1 MEGLEGHTIL
11 HAGPPIEW
19 ERMCGAM
26 RGSVIGLV
34 LWEGWAT
41 TPQEAERLM
50 GDGKVR
56 LEPNHHHHGVGPMAG
71 TTSPSLPVWVVE
83 NRTSGNRAYCRLA
96 EGFQQFGQF
105 DAEALGGL
113 VRWRDVWAPSIRAG
127 LRKLGPIP
135 LKSIIARA
143 LQMGDELHNRPN
155 AASSL
160 FANVMGQAMVDA
172 DVPKQALLQTM
183 GYLSGNEFLF
193 LGISMAAAKSAV
205 EPLEGIEDST
215 LVTAMA
221 RNGVEFGIRVS
232 GMPGQWF
239 VAPAPAVDGLF
250 LPGFNRAD
258 AGLDMGD
265 SAITE
270 TVGWGG
276 FVLGGAPGIL
286 ALTGGTPEEA
296 LRISR
301 DMRDITA
308 GLSPDYQIA
317 GTWVCRHR
325 GGHRHSE
332 GGRDRHRTGDRH
344 RDRASRT
351 RSPQDRRRPGESAH
365 GLLPEGTR
373 GVRPSTR
380 RDERHRLF
388 RAAQHLP
395 RLGLPDARCQGAGGV
410 RRRQERGCAH
420 GHTGTTRGC

>member
-1 MEGLEGHTIL
+1 MSTATSDLKSRVEAANTAALARLVSADPVLVDVAPAAEVVEGLEGRMIL
-11 HAGPPIEW
+11 HAGPPIPW

-34 LWEGWAT
+34 LWEGWAS
-41 TPQEAERLM
+41 TPADAEKLLA
-50 GDGKVR
+50 DGKIR

-83 NRTSGNRAYCRLA
+83 NRTHGNRAYCRLA
-96 EGFQQFGQF
+96 ESFQQFGQF
-105 DAEALGGL
+105 DAEALSGL
-113 VRWRDVWAPSIRAG
+113 TRWRNVWAPSVRVG
-127 LRKLGPIP
+127 LRNGGPIP

-160 FANVMGQAMVDA
+160 FANVMSQAMVDA
-172 DVPKQALLQTM
+172 GVPKAALLETM
-183 GYLSGNEFLF
+183 GYLSRNEFLF
-193 LGISMAAAKSAV
+193 LGISMAAAKSAA
-205 EPLEGIEDST
+205 EPLEGMQDST

-239 VAPAPAVDGLF
+239 VAPAPPVDGLL
-250 LPGFNRAD
+250 LPGFKAED

-286 ALTGGTPEEA
+286 ALTGGTPEQA

-301 DMRDITA
+301 EMREITT
-308 GLSPDYQIA
+308 GLSPDYRMPALGFA
-317 GTWVCRHR
+317 GTAVGIDIRKVVATGIEPVIDTAIAYRDQGHPKIGGGLVRAPLDCFRKALAEFANRH
-325 GGHRHSE
+325 
-332 GGRDRHRTGDRH
+332 
-344 RDRASRT
+344 
-351 RSPQDRRRPGESAH
+351 
-365 GLLPEGTR
+365 
-373 GVRPSTR
+373 GV
-380 RDERHRLF
+380 
-388 RAAQHLP
+388 
-395 RLGLPDARCQGAGGV
+395 
-410 RRRQERGCAH
+410 
-420 GHTGTTRGC
+420 

>member
-1 MEGLEGHTIL
+1 MSAVASDLKTRVEAANAAALTRLTSANPVLVDVAPAGEVVEGLEDRMIL
-11 HAGPPIEW
+11 HAGPPISW

-34 LWEGWAT
+34 LWEGWAP
-41 TPQEAERLM
+41 TPDAAERLVVE
-50 GDGKVR
+50 GKVR
-56 LEPNHHHHGVGPMAG
+56 LEPNHQHHAVGPMAG

-83 NRTSGNRAYCRLA
+83 NRTFGNRAFCRLA
-96 EGFQQFGQF
+96 ESWQQFGQF

-113 VRWRDVWAPSIRAG
+113 SRWRDVWAPSVRAG
-127 LRKLGPIP
+127 LRKRGPVP

-172 DVPKQALLQTM
+172 DVAKPALLETM
-183 GYLSGNEFLF
+183 GYLAGNEFLF
-193 LGISMAAAKSAV
+193 LGISMAAAKSAA
-205 EPLEGIEDST
+205 EPVEGIGDST

-232 GMPGQWF
+232 GMPGEWF
-239 VAPAPAVDGLF
+239 VAPAPRVEGLF
-250 LPGFNRAD
+250 LPGFKSEE

-296 LRISR
+296 LHISR
-301 DMRDITA
+301 EMREITA
-308 GLSPDYQIA
+308 GLSPDYRIPALGFAGSAVGIDIRKVVATGVEPLIDTAIA
-317 GTWVCRHR
+317 
-325 GGHRHSE
+325 
-332 GGRDRHRTGDRH
+332 H
-344 RDRASRT
+344 RDAGHPKIGGGLVRAPMACFRT
-351 RSPQDRRRPGESAH
+351 ALAEFARRH
-365 GLLPEGTR
+365 GVE
-373 GVRPSTR
+373 
-380 RDERHRLF
+380 
-388 RAAQHLP
+388 
-395 RLGLPDARCQGAGGV
+395 
-410 RRRQERGCAH
+410 
-420 GHTGTTRGC
+420 

>member
-1 MEGLEGHTIL
+1 MSTTAADLKSRVEAANTVALTRLVSADPVLIDVAPAGEIVEGLEGRMIL
-11 HAGPPIEW
+11 HAGPPIPW

-34 LWEGWAT
+34 LWEGWAA
-41 TPQEAERLM
+41 TPAEGERLLAE
-50 GDGKVR
+50 GKVR

-71 TTSPSLPVWVVE
+71 TTSPSLPVWIVE
-83 NRTSGNRAYCRLA
+83 NRTVGNRAYCRLA
-96 EGFQQFGQF
+96 ESYQQFGQF
-105 DAEALGGL
+105 DAEALDGL
-113 VRWRDVWAPSIRAG
+113 TRWRDIWAPSIRAG
-127 LRKLGPIP
+127 LRKRGPIA
-135 LKSIIARA
+135 LKPMIARA

-160 FANVMGQAMVDA
+160 FANVMAQAMVDA
-172 DVPKQALLQTM
+172 DVPKPALLQTM
-183 GYLSGNEFLF
+183 GYLGGNEFLF
-193 LGISMAAAKSAV
+193 LGISMAAAKSAA

-239 VAPAPAVDGLF
+239 VAPAPPVDGLF
-250 LPGFNRAD
+250 LPGFKAED

-301 DMRDITA
+301 GMREITA
-308 GLSPDYQIA
+308 GLSPDYRMPALGFA
-317 GTWVCRHR
+317 GTAVGIDIRKVVATGIEPVIDTAIAHR
-325 GGHRHSE
+325 
-332 GGRDRHRTGDRH
+332 
-344 RDRASRT
+344 
-351 RSPQDRRRPGESAH
+351 
-365 GLLPEGTR
+365 
-373 GVRPSTR
+373 
-380 RDERHRLF
+380 
-388 RAAQHLP
+388 
-395 RLGLPDARCQGAGGV
+395 
-410 RRRQERGCAH
+410 ERGHPKIGGGLVRAPMDCFRKALTEFARRH
-420 GHTGTTRGC
+420 GVL

>member
-1 MEGLEGHTIL
+1 MSTATSELKSRVEAANAVALARLVSADPVLVDVAPAAEVVEGLEGRMIL
-11 HAGPPIEW
+11 HAGPPIPW

-34 LWEGWAT
+34 LWEQWANT
-41 TPQEAERLM
+41 VEDAERQLAA
-50 GDGKVR
+50 GKVR

-96 EGFQQFGQF
+96 ESFQQFGQF
-105 DAEALGGL
+105 DAEALSGL
-113 VRWRDVWAPSIRAG
+113 TRWREVWAPSIRAG
-127 LRKLGPIP
+127 LHKRGPVP

-172 DVPKQALLQTM
+172 DVPKPALLQTM

-193 LGISMAAAKSAV
+193 LGISMAAAKSAAEPV
-205 EPLEGIEDST
+205 EGVEDST

-239 VAPAPAVDGLF
+239 VAPAPPVDGLF
-250 LPGFNRAD
+250 LPGFKSED

-286 ALTGGTPEEA
+286 ALTGGTPDQA
-296 LRISR
+296 LGISR
-301 DMRDITA
+301 DMREITT
-308 GLSPDYQIA
+308 GLSPDYRMPALNFA
-317 GTWVCRHR
+317 GTAVGIDIRKVVA
-325 GGHRHSE
+325 
-332 GGRDRHRTGDRH
+332 TGIEPVIDTAIAH
-344 RDRASRT
+344 RDSGHPKIGGGLVRAPMDCFRKALAEFAQ
-351 RSPQDRRRPGESAH
+351 RH
-365 GLLPEGTR
+365 G
-373 GVRPSTR
+373 V
-380 RDERHRLF
+380 
-388 RAAQHLP
+388 
-395 RLGLPDARCQGAGGV
+395 
-410 RRRQERGCAH
+410 
-420 GHTGTTRGC
+420 

>member
-1 MEGLEGHTIL
+1 MSAVASDLKTRVEAANGAALTRLTSADPVLVDVAPAGEVVEGLEDRMIL
-11 HAGPPIEW
+11 HAGPPISW

-34 LWEGWAT
+34 LWEGWAP
-41 TPQEAERLM
+41 TPDAAERLVVE
-50 GDGKVR
+50 GKVR

-83 NRTSGNRAYCRLA
+83 NRSFGNRAFCRLA
-96 EGFQQFGQF
+96 ESWQQFGQF

-113 VRWRDVWAPSIRAG
+113 SRWRDVWAPSVRAG
-127 LRKLGPIP
+127 LRKRGPVP

-172 DVPKQALLQTM
+172 DVAKPALLETM
-183 GYLSGNEFLF
+183 GYLAGNEFLF
-193 LGISMAAAKSAV
+193 LGISMAAAKSAA
-205 EPLEGIEDST
+205 EPVEGIGDST

-232 GMPGQWF
+232 GMPGEWF
-239 VAPAPAVDGLF
+239 VAPAPRVEGLF
-250 LPGFNRAD
+250 LPGFKSEE

-296 LRISR
+296 LHISR
-301 DMRDITA
+301 EMREITA
-308 GLSPDYQIA
+308 GLSPDYRIPALGFAGSAVGIDIRKVVATGVEPLIDTAIA
-317 GTWVCRHR
+317 
-325 GGHRHSE
+325 
-332 GGRDRHRTGDRH
+332 H
-344 RDRASRT
+344 RDAGHPKIGGGLVRAPIACFRT
-351 RSPQDRRRPGESAH
+351 ALAEFARRH
-365 GLLPEGTR
+365 GVE
-373 GVRPSTR
+373 
-380 RDERHRLF
+380 
-388 RAAQHLP
+388 
-395 RLGLPDARCQGAGGV
+395 
-410 RRRQERGCAH
+410 
-420 GHTGTTRGC
+420 

>member
-1 MEGLEGHTIL
+1 MTTATTDLKSRVEAANSAALARLVSADPVLVDVAPAAEVVEGLEGRMIL
-11 HAGPPIEW
+11 HAGPPIAW

-34 LWEGWAT
+34 LWEGWAG
-41 TPQEAERLM
+41 TPEDAAKLLAE
-50 GDGKVR
+50 GAIR

-96 EGFQQFGQF
+96 ESFQQFGQF
-105 DAEALGGL
+105 DADALGGL
-113 VRWRDVWAPSIRAG
+113 TRWRDVWAPSVRAG
-127 LRKLGPIP
+127 LRKRGPIA

-160 FANVMGQAMVDA
+160 FANVMSQAMVDA
-172 DVPKQALLQTM
+172 GVPLPALLETM

-193 LGISMAAAKSAV
+193 LGISMAAAKSSA
-205 EPLEGIEDST
+205 EPLEGVDDST

-221 RNGVEFGIRVS
+221 RNGVEFGIRVA
-232 GMPGQWF
+232 GMPGEWF
-239 VAPAPAVDGLF
+239 VAPAPPVDGLL
-250 LPGFNRAD
+250 LPGFKAED

-286 ALTGGTPEEA
+286 ALTGGTPEQA

-301 DMRDITA
+301 QMREITA
-308 GLSPDYQIA
+308 GLSPDYRMPALGFSGTAVGIDIRKVVATGIEPVIDTAIA
-317 GTWVCRHR
+317 
-325 GGHRHSE
+325 
-332 GGRDRHRTGDRH
+332 H
-344 RDRASRT
+344 RDPGHPKIGGGLVKAPMECFRKALAEFG
-351 RSPQDRRRPGESAH
+351 RRH
-365 GLLPEGTR
+365 G
-373 GVRPSTR
+373 VS
-380 RDERHRLF
+380 
-388 RAAQHLP
+388 
-395 RLGLPDARCQGAGGV
+395 
-410 RRRQERGCAH
+410 
-420 GHTGTTRGC
+420 

>member
-1 MEGLEGHTIL
+1 MSTTTSDLKSRVEAANTAALTRLVSADPALVDVGPAGEVVEGLEGRMIL
-11 HAGPPIEW
+11 HAGPPVPW
-19 ERMCGAM
+19 DGMCGAM

-34 LWEGWAT
+34 LWEGWAS
-41 TPQEAERLM
+41 TPEEAERLLA
-50 GDGKVR
+50 DGKIR

-71 TTSPSLPVWVVE
+71 TTSPSMPVWVVE

-96 EGFQQFGQF
+96 ESFQQFGQF
-105 DAEALGGL
+105 DTEALGGL
-113 VRWRDVWAPSIRAG
+113 TRWRDVWAPSVRAG
-127 LRKLGPIP
+127 LRKRGPVP

-172 DVPKQALLQTM
+172 DVPKPALLQTM

-193 LGISMAAAKSAV
+193 LGISMAAAKSAA
-205 EPLEGIEDST
+205 EPLEGMEGST

-239 VAPAPAVDGLF
+239 VAPAPPVDGLL
-250 LPGFNRAD
+250 LPGFKAED

-286 ALTGGTPEEA
+286 ALTGGTPEQA

-301 DMRDITA
+301 DMREITA
-308 GLSPDYQIA
+308 GLSPDYRMPALGFA
-317 GTWVCRHR
+317 GTAVGIDIRKVVATGIEPVIDTAIAHR
-325 GGHRHSE
+325 EPGHPKIGGGLVRAPMDCFRKALAGFAHR
-332 GGRDRHRTGDRH
+332 
-344 RDRASRT
+344 
-351 RSPQDRRRPGESAH
+351 Q
-365 GLLPEGTR
+365 
-373 GVRPSTR
+373 GV
-380 RDERHRLF
+380 
-388 RAAQHLP
+388 
-395 RLGLPDARCQGAGGV
+395 
-410 RRRQERGCAH
+410 
-420 GHTGTTRGC
+420 

>member
-1 MEGLEGHTIL
+1 MSAVASDLKTRVEAANAAALTRLTSANPVLVDVAPAGEVVEGLEDRMIL
-11 HAGPPIEW
+11 HAGPPISW

-34 LWEGWAT
+34 LWEGWAP
-41 TPQEAERLM
+41 TPDAAERLVVE
-50 GDGKVR
+50 GKVR
-56 LEPNHHHHGVGPMAG
+56 LEPNHHHHAVGPMAG

-83 NRTSGNRAYCRLA
+83 NRTFGNRAFCRLA
-96 EGFQQFGQF
+96 ESWQQFGQF

-113 VRWRDVWAPSIRAG
+113 SRWRDVWAPSVRAG
-127 LRKLGPIP
+127 LRKRGPVP

-172 DVPKQALLQTM
+172 DVAKPALLETM
-183 GYLSGNEFLF
+183 GYLAGNEFLF
-193 LGISMAAAKSAV
+193 LGISMAAAKSAA
-205 EPLEGIEDST
+205 EPVEGIGDST

-232 GMPGQWF
+232 GMPGEWF
-239 VAPAPAVDGLF
+239 VAPAPRVEGLF
-250 LPGFNRAD
+250 LPGFKSEE

-296 LRISR
+296 LHISR
-301 DMRDITA
+301 EMREITA
-308 GLSPDYQIA
+308 GLSPDYRIPALGFAGSAVGIDIRKVVATGVEPLIDTAIA
-317 GTWVCRHR
+317 
-325 GGHRHSE
+325 
-332 GGRDRHRTGDRH
+332 H
-344 RDRASRT
+344 RDAGHPKIGGGLVRAPMACFRT
-351 RSPQDRRRPGESAH
+351 ALAEFARRH
-365 GLLPEGTR
+365 GVE
-373 GVRPSTR
+373 
-380 RDERHRLF
+380 
-388 RAAQHLP
+388 
-395 RLGLPDARCQGAGGV
+395 
-410 RRRQERGCAH
+410 
-420 GHTGTTRGC
+420 

>member
-1 MEGLEGHTIL
+1 MSAVASDLKTRVEAANAAALTRLTSANPVLVDVAPAGEVVEGLEDRMIL
-11 HAGPPIEW
+11 HAGPPISW

-34 LWEGWAT
+34 LWEGWAS
-41 TPQEAERLM
+41 TPDAAERLVVE
-50 GDGKVR
+50 GKVR
-56 LEPNHHHHGVGPMAG
+56 LEPNHHHHAVGPMAG

-83 NRTSGNRAYCRLA
+83 NRTFGNRAFCRLA
-96 EGFQQFGQF
+96 ESWQQFGQF

-113 VRWRDVWAPSIRAG
+113 SRWRDVWAPSVRAG
-127 LRKLGPIP
+127 LRKRGPVP

-172 DVPKQALLQTM
+172 DVAKPALLETM
-183 GYLSGNEFLF
+183 GYLAGNEFLF
-193 LGISMAAAKSAV
+193 LGISMAAAKSAA
-205 EPLEGIEDST
+205 EPVEGIGDST

-232 GMPGQWF
+232 GMPGEWF
-239 VAPAPAVDGLF
+239 VAPAPRVEGLF
-250 LPGFNRAD
+250 LPGFKSEE

-296 LRISR
+296 LHISR
-301 DMRDITA
+301 EMREITA
-308 GLSPDYQIA
+308 GLSPDYRIPALGFAGSAVGIDIRKVVATGVEPLIDTAIA
-317 GTWVCRHR
+317 
-325 GGHRHSE
+325 
-332 GGRDRHRTGDRH
+332 H
-344 RDRASRT
+344 RDAGHPKIGGGLVRAPMACFRT
-351 RSPQDRRRPGESAH
+351 ALAEFARRH
-365 GLLPEGTR
+365 GVE
-373 GVRPSTR
+373 
-380 RDERHRLF
+380 
-388 RAAQHLP
+388 
-395 RLGLPDARCQGAGGV
+395 
-410 RRRQERGCAH
+410 
-420 GHTGTTRGC
+420 

>member
-1 MEGLEGHTIL
+1 MSTATSDLKSRVEAANTAALARLVSADPVLVDVAPAGEVVEGLEGRMIL
-11 HAGPPIEW
+11 HAGPPIPW

-34 LWEGWAT
+34 LWEGWAS
-41 TPQEAERLM
+41 TPEEAVNLLAE
-50 GDGKVR
+50 GKIR

-83 NRTSGNRAYCRLA
+83 NRTRSNRAYCRLA
-96 EGFQQFGQF
+96 ESFQQFGQF
-105 DAEALGGL
+105 DAEALSGL
-113 VRWRDVWAPSIRAG
+113 TRWRDVWAPSMRAG
-127 LRKLGPIP
+127 LRKRGPIP

-160 FANVMGQAMVDA
+160 FANVMSQAMVDA
-172 DVPKQALLQTM
+172 DVPKPALMETM

-193 LGISMAAAKSAV
+193 LGISMAAAKSAA
-205 EPLEGIEDST
+205 EPLEGMEHST

-239 VAPAPAVDGLF
+239 VAPAPPVDGLL
-250 LPGFNRAD
+250 LPGFKAED

-286 ALTGGTPEEA
+286 ALTGGTPEQA

-301 DMRDITA
+301 EMREITT
-308 GLSPDYQIA
+308 GLSPDYRMPAFGFA
-317 GTWVCRHR
+317 GTAVGIDIRKVVATGIEPVIDTAIAHR
-325 GGHRHSE
+325 DQGHPKIGGGLVKAPLDCFRKALAEFAHRH
-332 GGRDRHRTGDRH
+332 
-344 RDRASRT
+344 
-351 RSPQDRRRPGESAH
+351 
-365 GLLPEGTR
+365 
-373 GVRPSTR
+373 GV
-380 RDERHRLF
+380 
-388 RAAQHLP
+388 
-395 RLGLPDARCQGAGGV
+395 
-410 RRRQERGCAH
+410 
-420 GHTGTTRGC
+420 

>member
-1 MEGLEGHTIL
+1 
-11 HAGPPIEW
+11 
-19 ERMCGAM
+19 M

-34 LWEGWAT
+34 LWEGWAS
-41 TPQEAERLM
+41 TPEDAANLLA
-50 GDGKVR
+50 DGSIR

-96 EGFQQFGQF
+96 ESFQHFGQF
-105 DAEALGGL
+105 DGEALGGL
-113 VRWRDVWAPSIRAG
+113 TRWRDVWAPSIRAG
-127 LRKLGPIP
+127 LRKRGPVA

-160 FANVMGQAMVDA
+160 FANVMSQAMVDA
-172 DVPKQALLQTM
+172 GVPTPALLETM
-183 GYLSGNEFLF
+183 GYLGGNEFLF
-193 LGISMAAAKSAV
+193 LGISMASAKSAA
-205 EPLEGIEDST
+205 EPLEGMEDST

-239 VAPAPAVDGLF
+239 VAPAPAVDGLL
-250 LPGFNRAD
+250 LPGFKAED

-286 ALTGGTPEEA
+286 ALTGGTPEQA

-301 DMRDITA
+301 EMREITV
-308 GLSPDYQIA
+308 GLSPDYRMPALGFSGTAVGIDIRKVVATGIEPVIDTAIA
-317 GTWVCRHR
+317 HR
-325 GGHRHSE
+325 EPGHPKIGGGLVKAPMECFRKALAEFAHRH
-332 GGRDRHRTGDRH
+332 
-344 RDRASRT
+344 
-351 RSPQDRRRPGESAH
+351 
-365 GLLPEGTR
+365 
-373 GVRPSTR
+373 GVS
-380 RDERHRLF
+380 
-388 RAAQHLP
+388 
-395 RLGLPDARCQGAGGV
+395 
-410 RRRQERGCAH
+410 
-420 GHTGTTRGC
+420 